1 MNTQIVSK
9 RAAVHTRDIARGM
22 DYGWHVKK
30 GDLWLYQR
38 TEDIYRAVLRDT
50 SGDTRKFALLMA
62 EKRAGLLLC
71 DMASERIDHGNR
83 IIYDTLYTEVDGT
96 EQTDLLEY
104 GACLLTCPDEE
115 YKAVEKQAVAYA
127 EQLYGNREQ
136 PETEEIPCSFSLCQ
150 SKEEPAKF
158 SGKRAMQY
166 KGDIK
171 FPDDA
176 NVRKCAQY
184 LRWLAKEHKRFFK
197 NGNSFVFVS
206 TGRVGREK
214 CRQLADLHDTCLILT
229 MTSEIDREL
238 RLEEH
243 PVIRILKKNIISEIL
258 PVR

>member
-9 RAAVHTRDIARGM
+9 RAAVHTRDIARGT

-38 TEDIYRAVLRDT
+38 IEEIYRSVLRDT
-50 SGDTRKFALLMA
+50 SGDTRKFALLIA

-83 IIYDTLYTEVDGT
+83 IIYDTLFTEFDGT
-96 EQTDLLEY
+96 EKSGLLEH

-127 EQLYGNREQ
+127 EQLYRNREQ
-136 PETEEIPCSFSLCQ
+136 TETKEIPCTFSLCK
-150 SKEEPAKF
+150 SRVEPARF
-158 SGKRAMQY
+158 SGKIALSY
-166 KGDIK
+166 KGDTN

-176 NVRKCAQY
+176 NVRKCAAY
-184 LRWLAKEHKRFFK
+184 LRWLAKEPRRFFE

-206 TGRVGREK
+206 TGRAGKEK
-214 CRQLADLHDTCLILT
+214 CRQLADLYDTCLILT

-238 RLEEH
+238 RLQEN
-243 PVIRILKKNIISEIL
+243 PVLRILKKNIISEIL
-258 PVR
+258 PVK